1 MKLVRS
7 LLALMIATLL
17 VCAITPNTGWS
28 QEDPPAVEVVAPV
41 LEALETEAGDG
52 SAGVVAA
59 AETTV
64 ATTAADMNAEVSEA
78 AGVLEKP
85 EPVWFGSVQLWEI
98 VGSIIALVWT
108 MAKAKMKLDADWQQ
122 RVVGFVEAGAQHT
135 YDEFIRG
142 AKKAAPD
149 GKLTTEQIN
158 EARGKAWEA
167 AKVFAAEQGIDL
179 AKQVTTEQ
187 IPVLF
192 SKVVA
197 GLKNKK

>member
-1 MKLVRS
+1 MRLFRS
-7 LLALMIATLL
+7 MFALLIATLL
-17 VCAITPNTGWS
+17 VCAITPDVGLS
-28 QEDPPAVEVVAPV
+28 QEDLPAVEVVAPV
-41 LEALETEAGDG
+41 LEAPNTEVGDVV
-52 SAGVVAA
+52 AGVVAA
-59 AETTV
+59 AE
-64 ATTAADMNAEVSEA
+64 AETALEAASAISEVTEA
-78 AGVLEKP
+78 AGVLVQP
-85 EPVWFGSVQLWEI
+85 EPVWFGNVQLWEI
-98 VGSIIALVWT
+98 LASVIALVWT

-135 YDEFIRG
+135 YDDFIRG

-149 GKLTTEQIN
+149 GKLTKEQIN

-179 AKQVTTEQ
+179 AKQVATEQ